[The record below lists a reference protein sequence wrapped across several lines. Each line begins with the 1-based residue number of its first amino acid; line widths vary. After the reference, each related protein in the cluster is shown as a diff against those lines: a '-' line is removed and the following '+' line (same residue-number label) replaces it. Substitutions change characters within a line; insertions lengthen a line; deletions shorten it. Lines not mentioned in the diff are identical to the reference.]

1 MHAPIG
7 GNSVDVDPLIL
18 VYAQLEPSQFRSND
32 WHSPKYLLALCRI
45 SMGMGNNMVS
55 QIEHQ

>member
-1 MHAPIG
+1 MHVPIG

-18 VYAQLEPSQFRSND
+18 VYAQLGPSQFRSSD
-32 WHSPKYLLALCRI
+32 WHSQRYLLVLGRV

-55 QIEHQ
+55 QIGHR